1 MASELSNKELA
12 ELIVKAQQQ
21 GLSDVVA
28 DLEREIQRRQ
38 NDTFGAA
45 ATDIVKEKA
54 KRSVEIFSE
63 PIDYRDLT
71 TGFVGKGAR
80 IGGGQIIGGAAE
92 IAGEGLERSGVLE
105 SEAFQTAS
113 SAIPLVNFYKYL
125 SSSELG
131 QEFSRAFDKGVEYLQ
146 EWGQRGEENARL
158 LEIAEG
164 FLNIGI
170 QAPGRSV
177 LPRLKGQQVE
187 DFGSWIRGGAEKR
200 ATKNRKQSLT
210 QFFAPDRSKVNADDV
225 IETGRV
231 FKRRVWNPKDPLTS
245 DALDYAVEKLPNLKS
260 GSAFKA
266 RDILEQNLTRVEN
279 RLITGLRKSNV
290 VLNPEDVIKEL
301 QLELA
306 DQFNTKQWKDKAEA
320 VAARDLFDIAVDRI
334 QTGDKS
340 LESLLILR
348 RELDK
353 TFGKKGQFY
362 TGDQTKIG
370 AASLQTLRRK
380 LNEIIDREAVD
391 VDVSSLLKEQSYSL
405 RLKDHLEPKIKA
417 YTDSWLSSLSKKV
430 SPFISQTGPGLAA
443 TVSIGA
449 GAATALTQSP
459 TALSAMLGAGAGVS
473 AFGVGY
479 LISRPAGFK
488 MLGRTLEATGKAIKA
503 AEKTGAT
510 ALVAELKADRLL
522 LIDLMQRVTV
532 VPEEQEEQQA
542 PTPPPQAATQQTGQ
556 AAKIAGTI
564 QNLRG
569 FNQLPPQQVSA
580 RLGQL
585 NDPLLQQA
593 VMQQLY
599 GTTP

>member
-105 SEAFQTAS
+105 TAPFKK
-113 SAIPLVNFYKYL
+113 AEEFFDYL
-125 SSSELG
+125 GSTDLG
-131 QEFSRAFDKGVEYLQ
+131 QEFSRAFDKGMEALQ
-146 EWGQRGEENARL
+146 EWGKRGEANARL
-158 LEIAEG
+158 LEIAGG

-225 IETGRV
+225 IETGRF

-279 RLITGLRKSNV
+279 RIITGLRKSNV

-340 LESLLILR
+340 LESLLLLR

-353 TFGKKGQFY
+353 TFGRKGQFY

-459 TALSAMLGAGAGVS
+459 TALAAMLGAGTGVS
-473 AFGVGY
+473 AFGAGY
-479 LISRPAGFK
+479 LLTRPAGYK

-510 ALVAELKADRLL
+510 DLVAELKADRLL
-522 LIDLMQRVTV
+522 LIDLMQKVTV
-532 VPEEQEEQQA
+532 VPEEQEEQEEQQA
-542 PTPPPQAATQQTGQ
+542 PTPQPQAATQQTGQ
-556 AAKIAGTI
+556 AAQIAGTI

-569 FNQLPPQQVSA
+569 FNQLPPQQVNA